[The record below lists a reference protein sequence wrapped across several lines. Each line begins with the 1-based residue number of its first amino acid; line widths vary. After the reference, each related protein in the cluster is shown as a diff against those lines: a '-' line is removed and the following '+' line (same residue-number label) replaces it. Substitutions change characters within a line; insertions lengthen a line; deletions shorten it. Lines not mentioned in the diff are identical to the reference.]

1 MIRLRT
7 LVKDT
12 SVYGLVSATRS
23 LVGLLLVPIYTRV
36 FLPGDYGQ
44 IDILTTLVAFL
55 TLGATLG
62 MDMATALYFYDN
74 AGEEDRG
81 TMVTTAVISRV
92 GLSVLFAA
100 IVSLFA
106 PTISEVLFHSETA
119 ASTIR
124 IAVWTAPANAMAGFL
139 IELLRLSR
147 RPWIYAGMAITNLLL
162 GVGLSIL
169 FVVGLGWGVDGAFA
183 GPLLAGV
190 LILPAGFWTTRKL
203 LYPRYSREWLTKLLH
218 IGLPL
223 IPAALGGWLIAYSN
237 RYFLLHFG
245 SAADVGLLA
254 VGNKASAPLV
264 LFTSAFL
271 IAWGPFAFSIQ
282 KQENARQI
290 YAKTLTYFWIVAG
303 TGVMIVALFAKE
315 MLLVFTTT
323 SYLAGAAVSGLM
335 ALQIAADS
343 TYYIVSIGILLAKK
357 PKLLAYSVPVAAA
370 VCVIANLLLVP
381 RFNFIGAALAAML
394 AYGTSAVMAYLL
406 SQRVYP
412 IPYETRKV
420 LSILAMC
427 VIAWGAGMA
436 TNQLNLWVG
445 IAVKSMLLAA
455 FGAALLLLRIVGP
468 NEINLGLGW
477 ARRRFRIPG
486 RVHPA

>member
-1 MIRLRT
+1 MIRIRT
-7 LVKDT
+7 LAKDT

-44 IDILTTLVAFL
+44 IDTLTTLVAFL
-55 TLGATLG
+55 TLAATLG
-62 MDMATALYFYDN
+62 MDTATALYFYDN

-81 TMVTTAVISRV
+81 VMVTTSVVTRV

-106 PTISEVLFHSETA
+106 PIISEQLFRDEMA
-119 ASTIR
+119 ASTVR

-147 RPWIYAGMAITNLLL
+147 RPWVYAGLSITNLLL

-169 FVVGLGWGVDGAFA
+169 FVVRLGWGVNGAFA
-183 GPLLAGV
+183 GPLLAGT
-190 LILPAGFWTTRKL
+190 LILPMGFWATRKL
-203 LYPRYSREWLTKLLH
+203 LLPRVSRRWLTRLLH

-223 IPAALGGWLIAYSN
+223 IPTALGGWLIAYSN

-271 IAWGPFAFSIQ
+271 AAWGPFAFSIQ
-282 KQENARQI
+282 KQENARQT
-290 YAKTLTYFWIVAG
+290 YAKVLTYFWILAGAG
-303 TGVMIVALFAKE
+303 TVMVALFAKE
-315 MLLVFTTT
+315 MLLIFTTS
-323 SYLAGAAVSGLM
+323 SYLGGAAVSGLM
-335 ALQIAADS
+335 ALQIVADS
-343 TYYIVSIGILLAKK
+343 SYYIVSIGTVLAKQTR
-357 PKLLAYSVPVAAA
+357 LLAYSVPAAA
-370 VCVIANLLLVP
+370 AACVVFNLLLVP
-381 RFNFIGAALAAML
+381 RFSYIGAALAAML
-394 AYGTSAVMAYLL
+394 AYGTSAVVVYFL

-420 LSILAMC
+420 LSILGMC
-427 VIAWGAGMA
+427 VLAWLAGMV
-436 TNQLNLWVG
+436 TNQLDLWVG
-445 IAVKSMLLAA
+445 IIIKAALLAA
-455 FGAALLLLRIVGP
+455 FGAGLLLLRIVGP
-468 NEINLGLGW
+468 AEISLGLGW
-477 ARRRFRIPG
+477 ARRRFRIAH
-486 RVHPA
+486 RVPLA

>member
-44 IDILTTLVAFL
+44 IDTLTTLVAFL

-62 MDMATALYFYDN
+62 MDTATALYFYDT

-81 TMVTTAVISRV
+81 AMITTAVATRV
-92 GLSVLFAA
+92 GLSVLVAA
-100 IVSLFA
+100 IISLFA
-106 PTISEVLFHSETA
+106 PALSEFLFRSEA
-119 ASTIR
+119 AALTIR
-124 IAVWTAPANAMAGFL
+124 IAVWTAPVNAMAGFL

-147 RPWIYAGMAITNLLL
+147 KPWVYAGLSIANLLL

-169 FVVGLGWGVDGAFA
+169 FVVCLGWGVNGAF
-183 GPLLAGV
+183 GGLLLAGV

-203 LYPRYSREWLTKLLH
+203 LFLRFSRAWLAKLLH

-237 RYFLLHFG
+237 RYFLLHYG

-254 VGNKASAPLV
+254 VGNKASALLV
-264 LFTSAFL
+264 LFTSAFQT
-271 IAWGPFAFSIQ
+271 AWGPFAFSIQ
-282 KQENARQI
+282 KQENARLV

-303 TGVMIVALFAKE
+303 AGVVLVALFAKE
-315 MLLVFTTT
+315 MLLVLTTR

-343 TYYIVSIGILLAKK
+343 SYYIVSIGIVLAKRTR
-357 PKLLAYSVPVAAA
+357 LLAYSVPIAAA
-370 VCVIANLLLVP
+370 ACVVFNLLLVP
-381 RFNFIGAALAAML
+381 RLNYIGAALAAML
-394 AYGTSAVMAYLL
+394 AYFTSAVIVYFL
-406 SQRVYP
+406 SQRAYP
-412 IPYETRKV
+412 VPYETRKV
-420 LSILAMC
+420 LGIIALC
-427 VIAWGAGMA
+427 VIAWLAGMA

-445 IAVKSMLLAA
+445 IGVKVILLAA
-455 FGAALLLLRIVGP
+455 FGAALFLLRIVGTD
-468 NEINLGLGW
+468 EVNLGFGW
-477 ARRRFRIPG
+477 TRRRLRMMGCG
-486 RVHPA
+486 RRV

>member
-1 MIRLRT
+1 MIRLRH

-12 SVYGLVSATRS
+12 SVYGLVNATRS

-44 IDILTTLVAFL
+44 IDVLTTLVAFL

-62 MDMATALYFYDN
+62 LDTATALYFYDN
-74 AGEEDRG
+74 TGEEDRRA
-81 TMVTTAVISRV
+81 MVTTAVATRV

-100 IVSLFA
+100 LISLFA
-106 PTISEVLFHSETA
+106 PAISEVLFRSETA

-147 RPWIYAGMAITNLLL
+147 KPWIYAALSITNLLL
-162 GVGLSIL
+162 SVGLSIL

-190 LILPAGFWTTRKL
+190 LILPAGFWATRKL
-203 LYPRYSREWLTKLLH
+203 LSPRFSRAWLTKLLH

-237 RYFLLHFG
+237 RYFLLHYG
-245 SAADVGLLA
+245 SATDVGLLA
-254 VGNKASAPLV
+254 VGNKASALLV

-271 IAWGPFAFSIQ
+271 TAWGPFAFSIQ

-303 TGVMIVALFAKE
+303 TGVVIVALFAKE
-315 MLLVFTTT
+315 LLLVFTTT

-335 ALQIAADS
+335 ALQIVADS
-343 TYYIVSIGILLAKK
+343 SYYIVSIGIVLAKRTR
-357 PKLLAYSVPVAAA
+357 LLAYSVPVAAA
-370 VCVIANLLLVP
+370 ACVIFNLLLVP
-381 RFNFIGAALAAML
+381 RLNYIGAALAAML
-394 AYGTSAVMAYLL
+394 AYGASAVMVYFL
-406 SQRVYP
+406 SQRAYP
-412 IPYETRKV
+412 IPYETGKV

-427 VIAWGAGMA
+427 VIAWLAGMA
-436 TNQLNLWVG
+436 TNQLSLWVG
-445 IAVKSMLLAA
+445 IGVKIILLAA
-455 FGAALLLLRIVGP
+455 FVAALFLLRIVGP
-468 NEINLGLGW
+468 NEINLGYGW
-477 ARRRFRIPG
+477 ARRRLRMMG
-486 RVHPA
+486 RGHSA